1 MGRRRILCVVAAG
14 LLALTTNT
22 AHAQYYQIANQAAD
36 MLTTALFSGRK
47 YKGFAE
53 AAYFKGVGNTN
64 ADFLDISTTHGFQYN
79 SLFYVGLG
87 IGVDILFPQTK
98 DNWGHGWNQNYDTS
112 STGVLIPLYTD
123 LRFTP
128 GNIGRTSVFIDI
140 RIGASFVVSSGYIR
154 INDGFLTSDELFYL
168 RPSVGVRIPVGQKE
182 GKQAVSI
189 GVNYKLLTSNYWYNN
204 DYSVTLNSFGVS
216 LGFEW

>member
-1 MGRRRILCVVAAG
+1 MKTKRILCVVAAG
-14 LLALTTNT
+14 MLALTANT
-22 AHAQYYQIANQAAD
+22 AYAQYYQIANQAAD
-36 MLTTALFSGRK
+36 MLTTSFLSGQK

-53 AAYFKGVGNTN
+53 AAYFKGVGDTN

-87 IGVDILFPQTK
+87 IGVDILFPRTE
-98 DNWGHGWNQNYDTS
+98 DNWGHSWNQDYDAS

-123 LRFTP
+123 LRLTP
-128 GNIGRTSVFIDI
+128 GNIGKTGVFIDI

-154 INDGFLTSDELFYL
+154 INEGFLTSDELFYF
-168 RPSVGVRIPVGQKE
+168 RPSVGARIPIGQKE

-189 GVNYKLLTSNYWYNN
+189 GVNYKLLTSNYWYNDN
-204 DYSVTLNSFGVS
+204 YSVTLNSFGVS